1 MVAVAESTLDEI
13 LAVQI
18 AVAWA
23 GERGEPQR
31 LAWWNS
37 DLVDRDAGG
46 YLFQKLMPRT
56 GAWAALASVREVAR
70 RADGAGRQKLGEPDL
85 VRTLYALGF
94 ELDER
99 LDERL
104 RDLKRRNAP
113 IETLPWPVS
122 LERYA
127 LADLR
132 AAFRHGAT
140 GAPPFDV
147 VAGGRQLKAAPD
159 APALAVKHLAA
170 VLFASDPMPS
180 EYPLAFFRAKA

>member
-1 MVAVAESTLDEI
+1 MATFAERTLDEI

-18 AVAWA
+18 TVSWA

-46 YLFQKLMPRT
+46 DLLRRLLPRT
-56 GAWAALASVREVAR
+56 GRWAALASVREVAR
-70 RADGAGRQKLGEPDL
+70 RADAIGRQKLGDPDQ

-104 RDLKRRNAP
+104 RDLKRQDAP
-113 IETLPWPVS
+113 VDTLPWPVS
-122 LERYA
+122 LDRDV

-132 AAFRHGAT
+132 VAFRHGT
-140 GAPPFDV
+140 GGAPPFDV
-147 VAGGRQLKAAPD
+147 VAGGRQLKVAPEG
-159 APALAVKHLAA
+159 ATLAVKHLAA
-170 VLFASDPMPS
+170 VLFAGDTVAR
-180 EYPLAFFRAKA
+180 EYPLAFYRTKA